1 MITLKPEARDPG
13 ILNVFCEE
21 LCQSFGVHWQCW
33 IGKQELRTKAF
44 LTMMYDLE
52 KFFDGTAV
60 NDAMKERIFT
70 HLRNISKDPFFPR
83 QDVIAE
89 YTEFFFTNVVPKIP
103 AYYEEEPYCRIT
115 SRELIEQ
122 LCTLIV
128 QEETDIKTR
137 VAAYRLL
144 SQLVNPYTKMQFDS
158 YKEQNPA
165 VKEGL
170 EKFGRQLTE
179 LSVEFPEPPQQ
190 SFSLAEFGKIVF
202 DGNLSKGALLLITL
216 KETPPCV
223 VEFISLDS
231 PLSPHYL
238 HGLLKENN
246 KIQLFREDQIQ
257 TIEIVASEQEAVKA
271 TGK

>member
-21 LCQSFGVHWQCW
+21 LGQSFGTYCASW
-33 IGKQELRTKAF
+33 IGTQELRTKPF

-60 NDAMKERIFT
+60 NDVMKERIFT
-70 HLRNISKDPFFPR
+70 QLRNVAKDPFFPR
-83 QDVIAE
+83 QAVITA
-89 YTEFFFTNVVPKIP
+89 YTELFFTNAVPTIS
-103 AYYEEEPYCRIT
+103 ASQEPKSSFQIT
-115 SRELIEQ
+115 SKRLIEA

-144 SQLVNPYTKMQFDS
+144 SQLVNPHTKMQFDS

-190 SFSLAEFGKIVF
+190 SFSLAEFGKVVF
-202 DGNLSKGALLLITL
+202 DGDLSKGALLLITL

-223 VEFISLDS
+223 VEFISLDN
-231 PLSPHYL
+231 PLSPNYL
-238 HGLLKENN
+238 CGLVKEDK
-246 KIQLFREDQIQ
+246 KIQLFGKDQIQ
-257 TIEIVASEQEAVKA
+257 TIEIVASKQEAVKA